1 VEVVSVRKVLLVL
14 ASVPLVALPLVTAPA
29 ALAHAARSDGESHCA
44 VPKVDP
50 QYDVDLLTVHVSLPA
65 SGCAAREHRMFDLAM
80 TVTRMDNNGSHDT
93 LDSGTTCG
101 PFRSA
106 GDVEPGDPTPQYSCD
121 YAMGVDHPKVEAAQ
135 YDIDLTYPDA
145 DGQRTT
151 THTLFCRSDA
161 DQAAWEDLGPSAEL
175 HDS

>member
-1 VEVVSVRKVLLVL
+1 VRKVLLVL
-14 ASVPLVALPLVTAPA
+14 AAVPLVVLPLVAAPA

-93 LDSGTTCG
+93 LDSATTCG

-106 GDVEPGDPTPQYSCD
+106 GDVEPGDPAPQYSCD

-135 YDIDLTYPDA
+135 YDIDLTYPD
-145 DGQRTT
+145 DNGEQTMSDVV
-151 THTLFCRSDA
+151 FCRSDSHKA
-161 DQAAWEDLGPSAEL
+161 SCEQLAAPAER
-175 HDS
+175 DSER

>member
-1 VEVVSVRKVLLVL
+1 VRKVLLVL
-14 ASVPLVALPLVTAPA
+14 AAVPLVVLPLVTAPA
-29 ALAHAARSDGESHCA
+29 ALAHAVPSDGESHCA

-106 GDVEPGDPTPQYSCD
+106 GDVEPGAPAPQYRCD
-121 YAMGVDHPKVEAAQ
+121 HAMGVDHPRVEAAQ
-135 YDIDLTYPDA
+135 YDIDLTYPGA

-151 THTLFCRSDA
+151 TDVLFCRSDA
-161 DQAAWEDLGPSAEL
+161 DNASCETLAPASERD
-175 HDS
+175 DS